1 VRKRSLF
8 AVLAILVVLFILTTF
23 RFPFSDRIKTSI
35 SNGFIPFLNFF
46 SKIQI
51 TTGFLMDRIKNYS
64 DLQTE
69 NTELKKKVSE
79 LSTRAAQFSEL
90 ERENRDFRAMLDFKD
105 KSEFK
110 LVTAR
115 VVSRDPSNWFNSV
128 LIDRGTEDGMTE
140 NLPVLTV
147 DGLVGKTTAVTKN
160 NSHVLLLVDENC
172 KVSAWMKESGQYGI
186 VQGNILSGGRDSL
199 CRMTFIDR
207 LAQLKLG
214 DQVLTSGLGGI
225 FPKGIVIGTVRA
237 IKPSADA
244 LYQEVN
250 IAPAVDLARID
261 EVFVGIGVK
270 PPVKAKV
277 TQKKTEEG
285 ANP

>member
-1 VRKRSLF
+1 MRKRSLF
-8 AVLAILVVLFILTTF
+8 VVLAVLVVLFILTTF
-23 RFPFSDRIKTSI
+23 RFAFSDRIKASI

-51 TTGFLMDRIKNYS
+51 TSGILMDRIKNYS

-69 NTELKKKVSE
+69 NTELKKQISE
-79 LSTRAAQFSEL
+79 LSSRAAQFTEL
-90 ERENRDFRAMLDFKD
+90 ERENRDFRTMLDFKD

-110 LVTAR
+110 LITAR

-147 DGLVGKTTAVTKN
+147 DGLVGKITAVTKN

-186 VQGNILSGGRDSL
+186 VQGNILAGGRNSL
-199 CRMTFIDR
+199 CRMIFIDR
-207 LAQLKLG
+207 FANLKLG
-214 DQVLTSGLGGI
+214 DQVLTSGLGGV
-225 FPKGIVIGTVRA
+225 FPKGILIGTIRA
-237 IKPSADA
+237 IKPSADS

-250 IAPAVDLARID
+250 ITPAVDLARID
-261 EVFVGIGVK
+261 EVFVGMGVK
-270 PPVKAKV
+270 LPAKPSAP
-277 TQKKTEEG
+277 QKKAEEI
-285 ANP
+285 NP